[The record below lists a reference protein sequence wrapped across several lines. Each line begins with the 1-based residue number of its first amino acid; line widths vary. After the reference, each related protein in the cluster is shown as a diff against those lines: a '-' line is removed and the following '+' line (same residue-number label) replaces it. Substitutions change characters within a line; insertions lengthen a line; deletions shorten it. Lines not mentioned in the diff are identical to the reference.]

1 MPNSLHVPGRPEL
14 HFARFTYQAGDNA
27 MIGVVDDSF
36 DCKEGI
42 AAADTAYGW
51 GYFLEDG
58 EGKHNGKWVPGPS

>member
-1 MPNSLHVPGRPEL
+1 
-14 HFARFTYQAGDNA
+14 